1 MQHGDGSTVA
11 HPYKRAWNATVEP
24 SPRCTPR
31 CTRVAAYWSAKNIFV
46 HINFICGILLG
57 KANALQIE
65 RVGYFMLTVTP
76 AAVEEFKTFLSQSG
90 KENCYIRLLING
102 MG

>member
-1 MQHGDGSTVA
+1 M
-11 HPYKRAWNATVEP
+11 
-24 SPRCTPR
+24 
-31 CTRVAAYWSAKNIFV
+31 
-46 HINFICGILLG
+46 G